1 MGMDVFGKKPT
12 DKVGKYF
19 RRNVWG
25 WRPLWDFCLDT
36 TETASGVRDGHSN
49 SGYGLNKSDSLAL
62 AEELRNLIADGS
74 AEEYISKRNTYLS
87 TLERPDC
94 KHCAGTGIRKDA
106 VAVAAGQ
113 PERELSPEMAMLTG
127 RTHGWC
133 NGCGG
138 EGKNDAWETNYF
150 LDLEDVK
157 QFADFLE
164 NCGGFKIC

>member
-1 MGMDVFGKKPT
+1 
-12 DKVGKYF
+12 
-19 RRNVWG
+19 
-25 WRPLWDFCLDT
+25 
-36 TETASGVRDGHSN
+36 
-49 SGYGLNKSDSLAL
+49 
-62 AEELRNLIADGS
+62 LRNLIADGS